1 MVRIRLLSF
10 SQASVPHK
18 SRHGVL
24 KWSPSSGAFYKT
36 HCKGQKK
43 LRNYS
48 NSGVWFTGQVRIIKM
63 EMIKGERCWQA
74 IQEDSPSLSPLYV
87 NMANIPR
94 ENTRVPWEMW
104 YCYRKAPPEVQLSCF
119 HNSYNLC
126 NLYNL
131 YNSYN
136 LYNLYN
142 SGCRSVNEK

>member
-48 NSGVWFTGQVRIIKM
+48 NSGVWPDRSEWSKWKWLKEKDAGKLFRKTAHSSHLFMLIWQTFPGKIPEFHGKCDTATEKHLQRYNCPAFTIHTIY
-63 EMIKGERCWQA
+63 A
-74 IQEDSPSLSPLYV
+74 IYTIYTIHTIYTIYTIQDV
-87 NMANIPR
+87 GA
-94 ENTRVPWEMW
+94 
-104 YCYRKAPPEVQLSCF
+104 
-119 HNSYNLC
+119 
-126 NLYNL
+126 
-131 YNSYN
+131 
-136 LYNLYN
+136 
-142 SGCRSVNEK
+142 